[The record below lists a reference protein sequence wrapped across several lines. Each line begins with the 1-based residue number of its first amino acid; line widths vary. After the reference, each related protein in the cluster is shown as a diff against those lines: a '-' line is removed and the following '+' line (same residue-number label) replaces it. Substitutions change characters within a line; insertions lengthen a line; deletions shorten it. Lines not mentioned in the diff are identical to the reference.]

1 MATVEPKVK
10 YLLLPIGVNGKSDG
24 MSPVE
29 AEGIVAGY
37 LPRWYGRGARPCQ
50 VIFCFF
56 WLGVLH
62 SRFL

>member
-37 LPRWYGRGARPCQ
+37 LAQGYTIIATTISAIGPDGMVVAHAL
-50 VIFCFF
+50 VK
-56 WLGVLH
+56 
-62 SRFL
+62 